1 METSPLQPR
10 VVASNV
16 PLNRLAQNESLTEQ
30 QKTGEVC
37 RQFEAMLLRQIL
49 QESQKT
55 VIPSSLTKD
64 SAAKGIYQDMVT
76 TQMADGISRAG
87 SFGLANC
94 LRSQLARQIPVRSP
108 EASKPA
114 ANPGEVAS

>member
-10 VVASNV
+10 VIAANV
-16 PLNRLAQNESLTEQ
+16 PLGRLAQNESLTEE

-55 VIPSSLTKD
+55 VIPSNLTKD

-94 LRSQLARQIPVRSP
+94 LRSQLARQIPAGQSQ
-108 EASKPA
+108 ASKPA
-114 ANPGEVAS
+114 DNAGEVES